1 MCTSVEEIV
10 AMAEVMVIASGAE
23 AFCQVP
29 GLVRADQILIDLAGL
44 TTGYSGAHNELSR
57 KSADRSISYG

>member
-29 GLVRADQILIDLAGL
+29 GLVRADQILIDLARL
-44 TTGYSGAHNELSR
+44 TGYSGARNELSR
-57 KSADRSISYG
+57 KSADR